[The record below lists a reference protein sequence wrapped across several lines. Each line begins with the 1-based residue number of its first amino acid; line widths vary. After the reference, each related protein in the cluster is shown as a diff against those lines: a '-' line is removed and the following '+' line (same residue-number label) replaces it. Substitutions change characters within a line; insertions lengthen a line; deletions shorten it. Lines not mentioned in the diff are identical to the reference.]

1 MKGRGQFFSN
11 VFSGVAVVKSP
22 VKPLSKIYQSTIKKI
37 NSLPSFIETFWISDY
52 YNNYLGKER
61 PLLFKLWVGGGKVK
75 INAFFL
81 SLDLTSELDKYLL
94 HCALSSRNS
103 EPA

>member
-1 MKGRGQFFSN
+1 M
-11 VFSGVAVVKSP
+11 
-22 VKPLSKIYQSTIKKI
+22 
-37 NSLPSFIETFWISDY
+37 
-52 YNNYLGKER
+52 YNNYLGKES

-75 INAFFL
+75 INALFL
-81 SLDLTSELDKYLL
+81 SLDLTSELDKCLL

>member
-37 NSLPSFIETFWISDY
+37 NSLPSFIETFWISD
-52 YNNYLGKER
+52 
-61 PLLFKLWVGGGKVK
+61 
-75 INAFFL
+75 
-81 SLDLTSELDKYLL
+81 
-94 HCALSSRNS
+94 
-103 EPA
+103 